1 MRRACEDILPGI
13 LETTAEMIARF
24 DPEYQ
29 DAVRRNIILAGGG
42 SQIRGLARRIERE
55 MSAYGPCKVKCV
67 EDPLFAGADGFLA
80 LAKEM
85 PAEYCDSPA
94 ESKTA

>member
-1 MRRACEDILPGI
+1 
-13 LETTAEMIARF
+13 MIARF

-42 SQIRGLARRIERE
+42 SQIRGLARHVERE

-67 EDPLFAGADGFLA
+67 EDPLFAGADGCLA

-85 PAEYCDSPA
+85 PAEYWESPA
-94 ESKTA
+94 ESKAA